1 MNERVVML
9 RMLQMDILD
18 IESTALALSAV
29 KSSVL
34 FEMLCWSV
42 HNRRI
47 DGRLG
52 LGLKLKGD

>member
-1 MNERVVML
+1 
-9 RMLQMDILD
+9 MLQMDILD

-42 HNRRI
+42 DNRRI